1 METGRRLNNDVR
13 SSHVSYQRSAES
25 AAAAAHNDVTCCT
38 SATDADDELLAE
50 NRRLK
55 ELNVCRVC
63 MEQHIDTVF
72 LPCGHLVCCATCSHA
87 LRNCPICRSLIRATV
102 KAFFS

>member
-38 SATDADDELLAE
+38 SATDAGQSHENIDE
-50 NRRLK
+50 
-55 ELNVCRVC
+55 
-63 MEQHIDTVF
+63 TF
-72 LPCGHLVCCATCSHA
+72 LYNTC
-87 LRNCPICRSLIRATV
+87 T
-102 KAFFS
+102 